1 MTHGHGLVGR
11 LRPRKWPRRQP
22 DPLTDSTGAA
32 DARGTGDRVTQL
44 WRYALLL
51 APVRAVAIGLLAV
64 VQGLLMI
71 TAPLLVG
78 QVVGR
83 LPGLSE
89 VGLPRSLVALLA
101 ALLLVLPLTNIL
113 GLLGDVLIESID
125 GLGER
130 DVIVR
135 TGQGPARRPSLTTLD
150 DRQLLS
156 DLENVRGRQW
166 EVQVGLQVALNNV
179 VSMLVGVTGSCVALG
194 LALRWWVPLPLLL
207 GVAVQA
213 FAVRRTMQRQMDA
226 WGGQSEPAKHARY
239 AFTLGMG
246 LAATEVR
253 VFGLSEFLRG
263 RYWSRITEAWRPY
276 WRQRRNGMLLEVSSG
291 IVRALMS
298 LVVVFVAYR
307 MFKQGTLSLASFTT
321 ALALVLTLAAA
332 DTWSFAMVE
341 RSASTLRWLEGLSP
355 GGPLRGLDDPRP
367 VRETRLRPASVVGP
381 GGAGPAV
388 VFDDVTF
395 AYPGADHPVF
405 DGLSLELPA
414 GAAVALVGVNGAGK
428 STLVKLLAGGYRPDR
443 GRVLVDGVDL
453 ATLDDEALA
462 AWQRRVA
469 PITQD
474 FVRFPLTAGDNVEL
488 GGGQLWSGRI
498 EGSDWPPVTAL
509 DAVAER
515 GGLADLVGGLPA
527 GWATPLDK
535 SLPGGRDLSGGEWQR
550 IALAR
555 ALRAVDLGAGVLVL
569 DEPAAALD
577 VRSEARLVGSYL
589 GLASMVTS
597 LVISH
602 RFSVVRP
609 VPSICVLEHGR
620 IVEQGSHGEL
630 MARSGRYHAM
640 FTVQAGRYLD
650 EPGTPA

>member
-1 MTHGHGLVGR
+1 MIR
-11 LRPRKWPRRQP
+11 
-22 DPLTDSTGAA
+22 
-32 DARGTGDRVTQL
+32 L

-51 APVRAVAIGLLAV
+51 APFRAAAIGLLAV
-64 VQGLLMI
+64 AQGLLLI
-71 TAPLLVG
+71 AAPLMLG
-78 QVVGR
+78 QVVGQ

-89 VGLPRSLVALLA
+89 ARLSGGLVALLV

-113 GLLGDVLIESID
+113 GLLGGVLIESID

-135 TGQGPARRPSLTTLD
+135 TGQGPARRPSLATLD

-166 EVQVGLQVALNNV
+166 EIQAGLQVALNNV
-179 VSMLVGVTGSCVALG
+179 VSMLVGVAGSCVTLG
-194 LALRWWVPLPLLL
+194 LMLRWWAPLPLLV
-207 GVAVQA
+207 GMAIQAVAVRQ
-213 FAVRRTMQRQMDA
+213 TMHKQMDA
-226 WGGQSEPAKHARY
+226 WGGQSEQAKHARY
-239 AFTLGMG
+239 AFSLGMG

-263 RYWSRITEAWRPY
+263 RYWNRITEAWRPY
-276 WRQRRNGMLLEVSSG
+276 WRQRRNGTVLDVTSG
-291 IVRALMS
+291 SVRALTS
-298 LVVVFVAYR
+298 LVAVFVAYR
-307 MFKQGTLSLASFTT
+307 MFQQGTLSLGSFTT
-321 ALALVLTLAAA
+321 SLALVVTLAGA
-332 DTWSFAMVE
+332 DTWSFAMLE
-341 RSASTLRWLEGLSP
+341 RAGSTLRWLEGLSP
-355 GGPLRGLDDPRP
+355 GGPLRGLDDPAGM
-367 VRETRLRPASVVGP
+367 RENRLQPARGP
-381 GGAGPAV
+381 GDAVPVGGSGGQGPSV

-395 AYPGADHPVF
+395 AYPGADRPVLE
-405 DGLSLELPA
+405 GLTLELPA

-428 STLVKLLAGGYRPDR
+428 STLVKLLAGGYRPGR

-488 GGGQLWSGRI
+488 GGGRLWSGRI
-498 EGSDWPPVTAL
+498 EAGDWPPTTAL

-515 GGLADLVGGLPA
+515 GGLTDLVDRFPA

-535 SLPGGRDLSGGEWQR
+535 TLPGGRDLSGGEWQR

-577 VRSEARLVGSYL
+577 VRSEARLVGHYL
-589 GLASMVTS
+589 GLASTVTS

-609 VPSICVLEHGR
+609 VPSICVLESGR
-620 IVEQGSHGEL
+620 IVEQGSHAEL
-630 MARSGRYHAM
+630 MARGSRYSAM

-650 EPGTPA
+650 AAETTP